1 MTMRPQEQSYWDG
14 RGLVLLWLG
23 MGAGPTAWALNQLAG
38 YALVKPA
45 CRANAVGTLVILA
58 VVALLVTVGGAAV
71 AWSQAMKL
79 RHADLTG
86 ERTEDRSL
94 MLAVSGI
101 ALNALLALLII
112 TSASAPAFLGPCE

>member
-1 MTMRPQEQSYWDG
+1 MATAQERSYWDG

-23 MGAGPTAWALNQLAG
+23 MAAGPTAWAINQLAG
-38 YALVKPA
+38 YALVTV
-45 CRANAVGTLVILA
+45 CRADSVGTLVILA
-58 VVALLVTVGGAAV
+58 VGALLVTVAGAAV
-71 AWSQAMKL
+71 AWSHALQL

-94 MLAVSGI
+94 MLAVSGV

-112 TSASAPAFLGPCE
+112 TSAFASAFLTPCE